1 MTMKRFL
8 LHIIYITALLPFL
21 ASCSQSEDV
30 PTDASGNDHVQLSLS
45 VTARALPQEGKEIG
59 TGEPD
64 NMHLWVFGLK
74 NNGNKP
80 SDNDYT
86 LLSYRDIKSPSFTGS
101 DAFGNPVH
109 TITDLDIP
117 DGKKYKKMYFYVVL
131 NSGSVKG
138 LENLN
143 VEDLENQ
150 NKITKISELQA
161 LTFTGIVS
169 GKDDNQMLMY
179 GVSDPLE
186 INPHKTNYETNIDVT
201 RAVAKLELHFTK
213 KESTSTLNIKKVTL
227 SSVIGKGYLVPTPLL
242 NDNTIYKQ
250 SATNVELFNGSET
263 IDKALEEEDLYGNF
277 SEYETTNFKELALSA
292 PYLME
297 NPYGLD
303 WTDNQTDEKYPETDS
318 SADVSKYYQLTVDYV
333 IDGSADTEKFYLP
346 KIERNHLY
354 KIYVRARSTN
364 IELNWEV
371 VPFDQVTNDIPIF
384 N

>member
-21 ASCSQSEDV
+21 GSCSQSEDV

-45 VTARALPQEGKEIG
+45 VTARASGNEVTE
-59 TGEPD
+59 TGSGSKVD
-64 NMHLWVFGLK
+64 NLHVWVFGSK
-74 NNGNKP
+74 NDNQNVNGYDYLTYMTK
-80 SDNDYT
+80 ND
-86 LLSYRDIKSPSFTGS
+86 ISFSVSTVPGIE
-101 DAFGNPVH
+101 PVF
-109 TITDLDIP
+109 TITGFNIP
-117 DGKKYKKMYFYVVL
+117 EGKKYKKMYFYMVL
-131 NSGSVKG
+131 NTGSVDEITIPTGDNVK
-138 LENLN
+138 
-143 VEDLENQ
+143 VEDIQ
-150 NKITKISELQA
+150 K
-161 LTFTGIVS
+161 LTFTGIQS
-169 GKDDNQMLMY
+169 NDKTDNQMLMY
-179 GVSDPLE
+179 GMSEME

-242 NDNTIYKQ
+242 NDNTIYKD
-250 SATNVELFNGSET
+250 ATNIVLFEGWET
-263 IDKALEEEDLYGNF
+263 IDQYLETEEHYGNF
-277 SEYETTNFKELALSA
+277 SQHEESFEELTLSA

-333 IDGSADTEKFYLP
+333 IDESADTEKFYLP

-364 IELNWEV
+364 IDLNWEV
-371 VPFDQVTNDIPIF
+371 VPFDQITNDIPTF
-384 N
+384 E

>member
-21 ASCSQSEDV
+21 GSCSQSEDV

-45 VTARALPQEGKEIG
+45 VTARASGNEVTE
-59 TGEPD
+59 TGSGSKVD
-64 NMHLWVFGLK
+64 NLHVWVFGSK
-74 NNGNKP
+74 NDNQNVNGYDYLTYMTK
-80 SDNDYT
+80 ND
-86 LLSYRDIKSPSFTGS
+86 ISFSVSTVPGIE
-101 DAFGNPVH
+101 PVF
-109 TITDLDIP
+109 TITGFNIP
-117 DGKKYKKMYFYVVL
+117 EGKKYKKMYFYMVL
-131 NSGSVKG
+131 NTGSVDGITIPTGDKVK
-138 LENLN
+138 
-143 VEDLENQ
+143 VEDIQ
-150 NKITKISELQA
+150 K
-161 LTFTGIVS
+161 LTFTGIQS
-169 GKDDNQMLMY
+169 NDKTDNQMLMY
-179 GVSDPLE
+179 GMSEME

-250 SATNVELFNGSET
+250 SATNVELFNESETIDDSGT

-277 SEYETTNFKELALSA
+277 SKYETTNFKELALSA

-303 WTDNQTDEKYPETDS
+303 WTDHQTDDKYPETDS

-371 VPFDQVTNDIPIF
+371 VPFDQVTNDIPTF
-384 N
+384 E

>member
-21 ASCSQSEDV
+21 GSCSQSEDV

-45 VTARALPQEGKEIG
+45 VTARASGNEVTE
-59 TGEPD
+59 TGSGSKVD
-64 NMHLWVFGLK
+64 NLHVWVFGSK
-74 NNGNKP
+74 NDNQNVNGYDYLTYMTK
-80 SDNDYT
+80 ND
-86 LLSYRDIKSPSFTGS
+86 ISFSVSTVPGIE
-101 DAFGNPVH
+101 PVF
-109 TITDLDIP
+109 TITGFNIP
-117 DGKKYKKMYFYVVL
+117 EGKKYKKMYFYMVL
-131 NSGSVKG
+131 NTGSVDGITIPTGDNVK
-138 LENLN
+138 
-143 VEDLENQ
+143 VEDIQ
-150 NKITKISELQA
+150 K
-161 LTFTGIVS
+161 LTFTGIQS
-169 GKDDNQMLMY
+169 NDKTDNQMLMY
-179 GVSDPLE
+179 GMSEME

-242 NDNTIYKQ
+242 NDNTIYKD
-250 SATNVELFNGSET
+250 ATNIVLFEGPET
-263 IDKALEEEDLYGNF
+263 IDQYLETEEHYGNF
-277 SEYETTNFKELALSA
+277 SQHEESFEELTLSA

-303 WTDNQTDEKYPETDS
+303 WTDHQTDDKYPETDS

-371 VPFDQVTNDIPIF
+371 VPFDQVTNNIPTF
-384 N
+384 E